1 MGARLDGVSD
11 AKAPGD
17 PRRLAPYAVRIAETR
32 LWISSHDFQA

>member
-17 PRRLAPYAVRIAETR
+17 PRRLAPCAARIAESR
-32 LWISSHDFQA
+32 LWISNPDFQA